1 MMNAPATVRAD
12 RTLTYDDVIAA
23 HELVKGAILHTP
35 TLQAPLLSKLT
46 GAIIYVKYENL
57 QVTNAFKE
65 RGALVKLLRLNPDE
79 RQAGVVAMSA
89 GNHAQALAYH
99 ANRLGIPAT
108 IVMPETTPY
117 VKVLATRAHGANV
130 VLQGETLHEAQ
141 ECAEDLGRRHGLV
154 WVHPFNDFDV
164 MAGQGTVALEML
176 NDAPDI
182 DTFVVPVGGGG
193 LIAGMAAAAKGIK
206 PDVKIIGVESAL
218 YPAAQNALKNEH
230 QPIGGATLA
239 EGIAVKTIG
248 SHTLPFMRDL
258 VEDII
263 LVSEEQLE
271 RAVNVFATTQKSMAE
286 GAGAAGLAAVMA
298 HPERFAGRHVGLVLS
313 GGNIDP
319 RLLAAIMVRE
329 LERNDRVAAFRLTI
343 KDQPGILG
351 RIATRLGDMGAN
363 ILEVSHRRLY
373 LDVPAKG
380 ASLDVTVETRDHD
393 HANEILA
400 ALREEG
406 LNCRRIASAESGA
419 AT

>member
-1 MMNAPATVRAD
+1 MTATAPVLAERP
-12 RTLTYDDVIAA
+12 LSYDDVLAA

-35 TLQAPLLSKLT
+35 TLHAPLLSKIT
-46 GAIIYVKYENL
+46 GAKIYVKYENL

-65 RGALVKLLRLNPDE
+65 RGALVKLLRLTAEE
-79 RQAGVVAMSA
+79 RKAGVVAMSA
-89 GNHAQALAYH
+89 GNHAQAVAYH

-108 IVMPETTPY
+108 IVMPENTPY
-117 VKVLATRAHGANV
+117 VKVMATRAHGANV
-130 VLQGETLHEAQ
+130 VLQGETLQEAQ
-141 ECAEDLGRRHGLV
+141 ECAEELGRQHNFV
-154 WVHPFNDFDV
+154 WVHPFNDVDV
-164 MAGQGTVALEML
+164 MAGQGTVAIEML
-176 NDAPDI
+176 TDAPEI

-193 LIAGMAAAAKGIK
+193 LVAGIAAAAKGMR
-206 PDVKIIGVESAL
+206 PDARIVGVESAL
-218 YPAAQNALKNEH
+218 YPAAQNALKNENS
-230 QPIGGATLA
+230 PIGGATLA

-248 SHTLPFMRDL
+248 SQTLPYIRDL
-258 VEDII
+258 VENIV
-263 LVSEEQLE
+263 LVTEEQLE
-271 RAVNVFATTQKSMAE
+271 RAINIFATTQKSMAE
-286 GAGAAGLAAVMA
+286 GAGAAGLAAVLA
-298 HPERFAGRHVGLVLS
+298 HPDMFAGRTIGLVLS

-329 LERNDRVAAFRLTI
+329 LERNDRVAAFRMTI

-351 RIATRLGDMGAN
+351 RISTRLGDMGAN

-380 ASLDVTVETRDHD
+380 ASLDVTVETRDSE

-406 LNCRRIASAESGA
+406 LNCRRIAQAESGG